1 MKSFEFEI
9 VETLVVTAI
18 IKAESAE
25 DAREKL
31 ENAYKNEDI
40 VLDASDWVDTQINLV
55 EGEF

>member
-1 MKSFEFEI
+1 MKTFEFEI
-9 VETLVVTAI
+9 VETLVATAI

-40 VLDASDWVDTQINLV
+40 VLDASDWVDTQINLI

>member
-1 MKSFEFEI
+1 MKTFEFEI
-9 VETLVVTAI
+9 VETLVATAI